1 MEAKAFIIGCA
12 GPDLTDDE
20 RAFIKD
26 ERPWGLILFQRN
38 CQSPD
43 QIRALNDEFRALLDN
58 EDAPVLI
65 DEEGGRVQ
73 RLKPPVWASY
83 PPSAI
88 YGQIYQTDRDAGRRG
103 AELAARLIA
112 GDLEPLGITIDCLP
126 VLDVGRESTHDAIG
140 DRAYG
145 SDPDQVADLAGA
157 AARGLQAGG
166 VIPVVK
172 HMPGHGAA
180 VVDSHH
186 DLPVIEESCAQLECV
201 DFKPFAALSHLPVA
215 MTGHLVYSD
224 LDSANPST
232 LSQIIVNDVIRRR
245 IGFDGLLLTD
255 DISMHALS
263 GDIASR
269 SRRALDVGCDIV
281 LHCNGDMEEM
291 RQVASV
297 ANPLRGKA
305 KSRADRALASR
316 RPSDQAPLDDLRRE
330 FSELLARFG
339 FEGGGGGS

>member
-1 MEAKAFIIGCA
+1 MEAKAFITGCA
-12 GPDLTDDE
+12 GPDLTDEE
-20 RAFIKD
+20 RVFIGAV
-26 ERPWGLILFQRN
+26 RPWGLILFQRN
-38 CQSPD
+38 CRSPD
-43 QIRALNDEFRALLDN
+43 QIRALTADFRSLVEDQ
-58 EDAPVLI
+58 DAPVLI

-73 RLKPPVWASY
+73 RLKPPVWTSY
-83 PPSAI
+83 PPSAT
-88 YGQIYQTDRDAGRRG
+88 YGQIYQTDRDAGRRA

-112 GDLEPLGITIDCLP
+112 GDLSPLGITVNCLP
-126 VLDVGRESTHDAIG
+126 VLDVGRETTHDAIG

-157 AARGLQAGG
+157 AARGLQDGG

-180 VVDSHH
+180 IVDSHH
-186 DLPVIEESCAQLECV
+186 DLPVIEDSCEQLECV
-201 DFKPFAALSHLPVA
+201 DFKPFATLSHLPVA

-232 LSQIIVNDVIRRR
+232 LSEIIVNDVIRRR

-269 SRRALDVGCDIV
+269 SRRALDAGCDII

-297 ANPLRGKA
+297 ADPLRGKA
-305 KSRADRALASR
+305 KARADRALASR
-316 RPSDQAPLDDLRRE
+316 RPADPAPLDELRRE

-339 FEGGGGGS
+339 FENGGGIS